1 MPVVQSSGAERV
13 LVVDDDEPLARS
25 MARILR
31 SRGFDSD
38 VALSGSEARRLFEGQ
53 DYAVALI
60 DVRLP
65 DESGYGLLE
74 ALRKTRPDTAVVMI
88 SGVDDPELGKAALE
102 TGAFAYH
109 VKPVGATQLYL
120 IVVNNLRRRSLQIEN
135 RANVE
140 RLEGLVAERT
150 DQMRRAAELQ
160 AGMLPASPFI
170 EDGFEIAAHFTAAR
184 EISGDFYDW
193 YRAPDGRIS
202 VTLGDV
208 MGKGFPAS
216 LLMATARAA
225 LRGVAGVEPLESRI
239 RQASDAMSAAL
250 EVHNAYLTLFHCTLD
265 PRSGDVEYVD
275 AGHGHA
281 RLLRGATR
289 QELLPQ
295 RSAPI
300 GIFPDSPF
308 RIGMVTLTP
317 GDSVVVFSDGLLELR
332 PDLATK
338 EVQLPYA
345 ARQADT
351 AQQMVDILAQGARD
365 RDLFDDVTVLAL
377 RRL

>member
-1 MPVVQSSGAERV
+1 MAVGTERV
-13 LVVDDDEPLARS
+13 LVVDDDEPLAKV
-25 MARILR
+25 MARVLR
-31 SRGFDSD
+31 SRGFECDF
-38 VALSGSEARRLFEGQ
+38 ALTGSEARRLLEAK
-53 DYAVALI
+53 DYAVALL

-74 ALRKTRPDTAVVMI
+74 ELRATRPNTAVVMI

-102 TGAFAYH
+102 HGAFAYH

-120 IVVNNLRRRSLQIEN
+120 LVVNNLQRRSLEMDH
-135 RANVE
+135 RASLH
-140 RLEGLVAERT
+140 RLEGMVAERV

-160 AGMLPASPFI
+160 AGMLPASPLK
-170 EDGFEIAAHFTAAR
+170 EDGFEVAAHLTPAR

-193 YRAPDGRIS
+193 YRATNGRLA

-208 MGKGFPAS
+208 MGKGLPAS
-216 LLMATARAA
+216 LMMATARAA
-225 LRGVAGVEPLESRI
+225 LRGASEVEPLEAGI
-239 RQASDAMSAAL
+239 KQAAGVMSAAL
-250 EVHNAYLTLFHCTLD
+250 EVNHAYVTVFHCKFD
-265 PRSGDVEYVD
+265 PRTGSVEYVD

-281 RLLRGATR
+281 RLLRGATG

-300 GIFPDSPF
+300 GIFPDTQF
-308 RIGMVTLTP
+308 LVGRATLEP
-317 GDSVVVFSDGLLELR
+317 GDSLVVFSDGLLDLR

-338 EVQLPYA
+338 DVRLPSDARRA
-345 ARQADT
+345 AT
-351 AQQMVDILAQGARD
+351 AQEMVDILARGARD

-377 RRL
+377 KRL